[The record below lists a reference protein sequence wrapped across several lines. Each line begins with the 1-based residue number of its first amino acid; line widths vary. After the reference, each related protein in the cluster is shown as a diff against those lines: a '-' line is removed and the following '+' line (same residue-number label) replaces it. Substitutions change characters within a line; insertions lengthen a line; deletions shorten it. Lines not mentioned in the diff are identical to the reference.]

1 MWNDAAYKHVF
12 MLVHQVAL
20 LHHLVQ
26 FDLTLAL
33 DDGLP
38 TDGARVVVIGPVE
51 QAVQV
56 EDVLIVALKRHYLV
70 LVLEV
75 YEADGAF
82 EVAGGEGT

>member
-1 MWNDAAYKHVF
+1 MWNDAAYEHVF

-38 TDGARVVVIGPVE
+38 ADGARVVVIGPVK

-70 LVLEV
+70 LILEV

>member
-1 MWNDAAYKHVF
+1 
-12 MLVHQVAL
+12 MLIHQVAL

-38 TDGARVVVIGPVE
+38 ADGARVVVISPV
-51 QAVQV
+51 QKAVQV
-56 EDVLIVALKRHYLV
+56 ENVLIVALKRHDLV

-75 YEADGAF
+75 DEADGTF
-82 EVAGGEGT
+82 